1 MHRKVGVQ
9 LDKTTFINN
18 ILESEQTLYRI
29 SKSILGNDQDCEDA
43 VNNAILKAYE
53 KLDSLKEQQY
63 FKTWLIRIVINE
75 CNSLRR
81 KQFNLLPFEEILKNK
96 KVEEDDD
103 YSDLY
108 IAIQG
113 LSKKIKI
120 PIVLYYIEGYSID
133 EIKEILDIPQGTV
146 KSRLSRG
153 RKLLKTKLENMEVMY
168 EQKQIK

>member
-1 MHRKVGVQ
+1 M
-9 LDKTTFINN
+9 DKTTFINN

-96 KVEEDDD
+96 KVEDDDD

>member
-1 MHRKVGVQ
+1 MTK
-9 LDKTTFINN
+9 
-18 ILESEQTLYRI
+18 
-29 SKSILGNDQDCEDA
+29 
-43 VNNAILKAYE
+43 
-53 KLDSLKEQQY
+53 KEQQY

-153 RKLLKTKLENMEVMY
+153 RKLLKTKLENIEVMY

>member
-1 MHRKVGVQ
+1 M
-9 LDKTTFINN
+9 DKTTFTNN
-18 ILESEQTLYRI
+18 ILESEQTLYRV

-53 KLDSLKEQQY
+53 KLNSLKEEQY

-75 CNSLRR
+75 CNSLIR
-81 KQFNLLPFEEILKNK
+81 KRLKFLSFEDVFKNK
-96 KVEEDDD
+96 KIDEKDD

-108 IAIQG
+108 TAIWS
-113 LSKKIKI
+113 LPKKIKI
-120 PIVLYYIEGYSID
+120 PIVLYYIEGYSVD

-153 RKLLKTKLENMEVMY
+153 RKLLKTKLENKEV
-168 EQKQIK
+168 II

>member
-1 MHRKVGVQ
+1 MHRKVGIP
-9 LDKTTFINN
+9 LNKTTFINN
-18 ILESEQTLYRI
+18 ILESEQTLYRV

-53 KLDSLKEQQY
+53 KLNSLKEEQY

-81 KQFNLLPFEEILKNK
+81 KQLKFLSFEDVFKNK
-96 KVEEDDD
+96 KIDEKED
-103 YSDLY
+103 YNDLY
-108 IAIQG
+108 IAIQS
-113 LSKKIKI
+113 LPKKIKV
-120 PIVLYYIEGYSID
+120 PIVLYYIEGYSVD

-153 RKLLKTKLENMEVMY
+153 RKLLKTKLENMEV
-168 EQKQIK
+168 II

>member
-1 MHRKVGVQ
+1 M
-9 LDKTTFINN
+9 DKTTFINN

>member
-1 MHRKVGVQ
+1 MN
-9 LDKTTFINN
+9 KTTFINN
-18 ILESEQTLYRI
+18 ILESEQTLYRV

-43 VNNAILKAYE
+43 INNAILKAYE
-53 KLDSLKEQQY
+53 KLDSLKEEQY

-81 KQFNLLPFEEILKNK
+81 KQLKFLSFEDVFKNK
-96 KVEEDDD
+96 KIDEKED
-103 YSDLY
+103 YNDLY
-108 IAIQG
+108 IAIQS
-113 LSKKIKI
+113 LPKKIKV

-153 RKLLKTKLENMEVMY
+153 RKLLKTKLENMEV
-168 EQKQIK
+168 II

>member
-96 KVEEDDD
+96 K
-103 YSDLY
+103 
-108 IAIQG
+108 
-113 LSKKIKI
+113 
-120 PIVLYYIEGYSID
+120 
-133 EIKEILDIPQGTV
+133 
-146 KSRLSRG
+146 
-153 RKLLKTKLENMEVMY
+153 
-168 EQKQIK
+168 

>member
-1 MHRKVGVQ
+1 M
-9 LDKTTFINN
+9 DKTTFINN

-153 RKLLKTKLENMEVMY
+153 RKLLKTKLENVEVMY

>member
-1 MHRKVGVQ
+1 M
-9 LDKTTFINN
+9 DKTTFINN
-18 ILESEQTLYRI
+18 ILESEQTLYRV

-81 KQFNLLPFEEILKNK
+81 KQFNILPFEEILNNK
-96 KVEEDDD
+96 KVEEKDD

-153 RKLLKTKLENMEVMY
+153 RKLLKTKLEDMEVKY
-168 EQKQIK
+168 EQRQVK